1 VAGVDGEVEASLREL
16 GYSQYEARIYLGLLR
31 HGPLNGN
38 ELSKRSGV
46 PSSKVYGVL
55 DKLAATGVVYTAK
68 RSRTTVYA
76 CIAPEELLARLR
88 RRYERPLDLLDDA
101 LPQLSGVQPKP
112 DISTIVGSEAIIDA
126 ARAIIASARAELYL
140 SGWAET
146 IRDLREP
153 LNRAAE
159 RGVQVYG
166 MLYGDDAPPAGAWQ
180 RHSHLDVVEKR
191 IGGRMLPVVA
201 DSEEALIAHAPTD
214 GQPVAVRTENPVLCL
229 VTDEYMRHEL
239 VLQQAQQHTGTE
251 RWNAWWQADPQ
262 LRSVMLGQALA
273 ERPVDV
279 SGS

>member
-1 VAGVDGEVEASLREL
+1 VDAEVEASLREL

-55 DKLAATGVVYTAK
+55 DKLAAAGIVYTAK
-68 RSRTTVYA
+68 QSRTTVYA
-76 CIAPEELLARLR
+76 CIAPDELLGRLR
-88 RRYERPLDLLDDA
+88 RRYERPLDLLDAA
-101 LPQLSGVQPKP
+101 LPQLAGVQPKP
-112 DISTIVGSEAIIDA
+112 DIATIVGSEAILA
-126 ARAIIASARAELYL
+126 AATAIIQGARAELYL

-146 IRDLREP
+146 IRELREL
-153 LNRAAE
+153 LNRAVE

-180 RHSHLDVVEKR
+180 RHTHLEIVEER
-191 IGGRMLPVVA
+191 IAGRMLTVVA
-201 DSEEALIAHAPTD
+201 DGEEALIAHAPTE
-214 GQPVAVRTENPVLCL
+214 GQALAVRTENPVLCL

-251 RWNAWWQADPQ
+251 RWNAWWQADPG

-273 ERPVDV
+273 DQPIDV
-279 SGS
+279 SDD

>member
-46 PSSKVYGVL
+46 PSSKVYAVL

-76 CIAPEELLARLR
+76 CIAPEEMLARLR

-101 LPQLSGVQPKP
+101 LPQLAGVQPKP
-112 DISTIVGSEAIIDA
+112 DISTIVGAEAILDA
-126 ARAIIASARAELYL
+126 ARAIIDSAQRELYL

-146 IRDLREP
+146 IRELREM
-153 LNRAAE
+153 LNGAVA
-159 RGVQVYG
+159 RGVHVYG
-166 MLYGDDAPPAGAWQ
+166 MLYGDDAPPAGTWQ
-180 RHSHLDVVEKR
+180 RHSHLSIVEER
-191 IGGRMLPVVA
+191 IGGRMLTVVA
-201 DSEEALIAHAPTD
+201 DGEEALIAHAPTG
-214 GQPVAVRTENPVLCL
+214 GQPLAVRTENPVLCL

-251 RWNAWWQADPQ
+251 RWNAWWQADPG
-262 LRSVMLGQALA
+262 LRAVMLGEAMTD
-273 ERPVDV
+273 EPVDT
-279 SGS
+279 